1 MNAATVGMSWV
12 FGLSLLA
19 CGGAT
24 KPPETAGDTTI
35 PGQRETDQSRCATAG
50 RDDRDVTESSSPNSL
65 ASNVRRVY
73 GQFREG
79 EEVRRTLLCR
89 EVDTN
94 LDGVKDLFRTY
105 DDQGAKLSEA
115 ADSNYD
121 GKIDTWITF
130 AGTRIVRIELDD
142 NGDGEPDET
151 RYYTGGKLSRLQK
164 DTNHDKKPDV
174 FEVYSGGV
182 LQRVGVDANFDG
194 QVDDWYRDELRI
206 SEEAKAASQKADGQG
221 KGQPASAPA
230 GG

>member
-1 MNAATVGMSWV
+1 MKPRVFAWGPV
-12 FGLSLLA
+12 FGLFGLG
-19 CGGAT
+19 CGGA
-24 KPPETAGDTTI
+24 PQEPNAAGDAVI
-35 PGQRETDQSRCATAG
+35 VGQRESDQSRCATAG
-50 RDDRDVTESSSPNSL
+50 RDDRDVMESSSPNSVGN
-65 ASNVRRVY
+65 NVRRVY

-105 DDQGAKLSEA
+105 DDQGAKLTEA
-115 ADSNYD
+115 ADTNYD

-130 AGTRIVRIELDD
+130 SGTRIARIEVDD

-164 DTNHDKKPDV
+164 DTNHDRKPDL
-174 FEVYSGGV
+174 FEVYADGV
-182 LQRVGVDANFDG
+182 LQRVGIDSNFDG

-206 SEEAKAASQKADGQG
+206 SEEAKAASQKAEAQG
-221 KGQPASAPA
+221 KGQPTSAPA

>member
-1 MNAATVGMSWV
+1 MSQRVLGTLALAASTLV
-12 FGLSLLA
+12 A
-19 CGGAT
+19 CGGAEPARPT
-24 KPPETAGDTTI
+24 SADSAI
-35 PGQRETDQSRCATAG
+35 AGQRESDQSRCATAG
-50 RDDRDVTESSSPNSL
+50 RDDRDVMESSSPNSV

-105 DDQGAKLSEA
+105 DDQGAKLTEA
-115 ADSNYD
+115 ADTDYD

-130 AGTRIVRIELDD
+130 AGTRIARIEFDG
-142 NGDGEPDET
+142 NGNGEPDET

-174 FEVYSGGV
+174 FEVYSDGV
-182 LQRVGVDANFDG
+182 LQRVGVDANYDG

-206 SEEAKAASQKADGQG
+206 SEEAKAASQKADAQG
-221 KGQPASAPA
+221 KGQTSSAPA